1 MQTMVQET
9 VNTNAQT
16 AAQSRA
22 PARHCRQD
30 AAEADACAFPDW
42 VPSAARLYLAHVEH
56 GQPMRRLARLS
67 GCHASTVM
75 RQIRKLETQRDDVLV
90 DLALQRLGT
99 HHSFKE
105 EAVMRPSST
114 NENTAPEGQ
123 AVFAKSRLL
132 LTGLA
137 QKGHVL
143 AVASDMEKAVLVD
156 ASGGRKTV
164 VDRALAE
171 ALALHGWIECAQPG
185 RVSRYTLS
193 AEGRRQLTL
202 RSATQP
208 AGFAEAQASFHTMV
222 PLQPMRPQPMSPFQ
236 GAGDRLASTDTP
248 LALLARRR
256 DKSGQ
261 LFLHPSFAAAGE
273 RLREDFELAALRPE
287 DEALWNPLFGG
298 SVQPHAQPAIAAA
311 RQRISYALEVLG
323 PGLADV
329 VLRCCCYLE
338 GLEAAERQMG
348 WSARSA
354 KIVLRI
360 ALQRLHL
367 HYIDLGDEGALIG

>member
-1 MQTMVQET
+1 MQL
-9 VNTNAQT
+9 NAPSPT
-16 AAQSRA
+16 RPHGAAD
-22 PARHCRQD
+22 P
-30 AAEADACAFPDW
+30 EAGDIPDW
-42 VPSAARLYLAHVEH
+42 VPPSARLYLAHVEH

-75 RQIRKLETQRDDVLV
+75 RQIRKLESQRDDVLV

-99 HHSFKE
+99 KHPFKE
-105 EAVMRPSST
+105 EAVMRQPQLT
-114 NENTAPEGQ
+114 DGADAKTARKGQ
-123 AVFAKSRLL
+123 AFFAEAQPLL
-132 LTGLA
+132 SGLA
-137 QKGHVL
+137 QKGQVL

-156 ASGGRKTV
+156 ASGVRKSV

-171 ALALHGWIECAQPG
+171 ALALRGWIECAQPG

-202 RSATQP
+202 NAATGP
-208 AGFAEAQASFHTMV
+208 AGFAEAQAGFRTMA
-222 PLQPMRPQPMSPFQ
+222 QGASSRPQPRSPYQDLRQDLRQ
-236 GAGDRLASTDTP
+236 GERVAHAETP

-261 LFLHPSFAAAGE
+261 LFLGPRMVAAGE
-273 RLREDFELAALRPE
+273 RLREDFELASLRAE
-287 DEALWNPLFGG
+287 DEALWNPLAGG
-298 SVQPHAQPAIAAA
+298 DAQPDDQPAIAAA
-311 RQRISYALEVLG
+311 RVRIVRALDALG

-329 VLRCCCYLE
+329 ALRCCCYLE
-338 GLEAAERQMG
+338 GLEAAERHMG

-360 ALQRLHL
+360 ALERLHQ
-367 HYIDLGDEGALIG
+367 HYVDEGEGGALIG